1 MLQTSVDLYFLHTQ
15 VDLLNFQV
23 IKIVAKS
30 IEQYDNFNQV
40 LIKEINFRS
49 LNSNIV
55 LKEIKNTNVEDES
68 CLLVDRTLFFF
79 NHQQIDTDCLL
90 DEIVKLTKHKEF

>member
-1 MLQTSVDLYFLHTQ
+1 MLCESEEIAKRRFNIINEKSQFVMQWPDLP
-15 VDLLNFQV
+15 
-23 IKIVAKS
+23 S
-30 IEQYDNFNQV
+30 
-40 LIKEINFRS
+40 
-49 LNSNIV
+49 
-55 LKEIKNTNVEDES
+55 EIKNTNVEDES